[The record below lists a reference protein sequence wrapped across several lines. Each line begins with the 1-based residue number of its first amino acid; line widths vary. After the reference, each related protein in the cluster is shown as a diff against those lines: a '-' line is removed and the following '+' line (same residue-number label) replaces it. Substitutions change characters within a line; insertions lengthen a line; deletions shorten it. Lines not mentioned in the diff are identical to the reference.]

1 MQWLTPLMGILA
13 ATIAVPLLLTLYLLK
28 LRRQE
33 HVVSSTFLW
42 QQAVRDLQV
51 NAPFQW
57 LQRNLLLL
65 LQLAALILVL
75 LSLAGPVLSLQAPAT
90 QRTVILMDQSA
101 SMNARDGDAKGQRTR
116 LEEAK
121 VQARTLIQ
129 SLLEGDG
136 LGRRRTGHQI
146 MIIAFARQAQVQ
158 CNFTSDRR
166 QLFVALEAIE
176 PTDQEASLQDA
187 LTVSRAFAQA
197 PGEETN
203 NRSAEDPA
211 QLVLF
216 SDGGI
221 RDLDQASMGANEMQ
235 YRAIGR
241 SQDNVA
247 ITALQARRTYNNP
260 DEVQV
265 FALLANYGTQEQS
278 LDIQIRLDE
287 RVVGIRALTLP
298 AATFPET
305 GSVPI
310 PGTRALDVALTA
322 PGAGLL
328 EVRHLTPDNLPADDV
343 AWAVLQVPQQ
353 PQVLLVTQNNK
364 ILASALQACVGPNL
378 TVEAPTAFDARDLD
392 AWDVEEPFDIVV
404 LDNVT
409 VSQTPRGRYLILGTP
424 PETTGITA
432 GAAVEALLAVD
443 WRHRHSI
450 LRYVNLAG
458 VFVARTQRW
467 SLPREASVLAE
478 FTEGPVMAVIQREQ
492 RVFVWVGFDILE
504 SNWPFE
510 PGFVMF
516 CQNALD
522 FLSQQ
527 GTAGGDRSV
536 SPGDPVLLEGYPP
549 GLAGRFVSPHTEAQ
563 SIRADATGRLRM
575 AQVSRTGVYRVEMPD
590 RPDRPLV
597 VNLLNDR
604 ESNIHTR
611 RELQL
616 GSQTLV
622 GVQAQVQR
630 TNVPLWPWLVVTV
643 LILVCGE
650 WFVYNGRM
658 RFH

>member
-1 MQWLTPLMGILA
+1 MMGFMA
-13 ATIAVPLLLTLYLLK
+13 AAVAVPLLLALYLLK
-28 LRRQE
+28 LRRRE
-33 HVVSSTFLW
+33 YVVSSTFLW

-51 NAPFQW
+51 NAPFQR
-57 LQRNLLLL
+57 LRRNLLLF
-65 LQLAALILVL
+65 LQLAALIFVI

-101 SMNARDGDAKGQRTR
+101 SMNARDGDAQGERTR

-121 VQARTLIQ
+121 RQARTLIQ
-129 SLLEGDG
+129 SLLDGNG
-136 LGRRRTGHQI
+136 LGRRRSPHQI
-146 MIIAFARQAQVQ
+146 MIIAFARRAQVQ

-166 QLFVALEAIE
+166 QLLVALEAIE
-176 PTDQEASLQDA
+176 PTDQEASLREA
-187 LTVSRAFAQA
+187 LAVSRAFAQA

-221 RDLDQASMGANEMQ
+221 HDLDQTSMGADEMQ
-235 YRAIGR
+235 YRPIGR
-241 SQDNVA
+241 SRDNVA
-247 ITALQARRTYNNP
+247 VTALQARRVYDSP

-265 FALLANYGTQEQS
+265 FALLANYGMQEAS
-278 LDIQIRLDE
+278 LDIQIRLDGQ
-287 RVVGIRALTLP
+287 VAGIRSITLP
-298 AATFPET
+298 AATSPET
-305 GSVPI
+305 GSTPI
-310 PGTRALDVALTA
+310 PGTRALDVSLMA

-328 EVRHLTPDNLPADDV
+328 EVRHLTPDILPADDV
-343 AWAVLQVPQQ
+343 AWAVLRVPPK
-353 PQVLLVTQNNK
+353 PQVLLVTQDNK
-364 ILASALQACVGPNL
+364 ILASALRACVGPDL
-378 TVEAPTAFDARDLD
+378 TVETPADFDARDLD
-392 AWDVEEPFDIVV
+392 AWDAGAPYDIVV

-409 VSQTPRGRYLILGTP
+409 VSQTPRGSYLILGRP
-424 PETTGITA
+424 PESAGITA
-432 GAAVEALLAVD
+432 GVAVEGLLAVD

-450 LRYVNLAG
+450 LRYVNLTRI
-458 VFVARTQRW
+458 FVARSQRW
-467 SLPREASVLAE
+467 SLPREATVLAE

-527 GTAGGDRSV
+527 GGAGGEWSV

-549 GLAGRFVSPHTEAQ
+549 GLVGRFVSPHAEAQ
-563 SIRADATGRLRM
+563 PISADAAGRLRM
-575 AQVSRTGVYRVEMPD
+575 AQVSRTGVYRIEMPD
-590 RPDRPLV
+590 RPERLLV
-597 VNLLNDR
+597 VNLLNER
-604 ESNIHTR
+604 ESNIGTHT
-611 RELQL
+611 ELLL
-616 GSQTLV
+616 GSQTLA
-622 GVQAQVQR
+622 GVDAQVQR
-630 TNVPLWPWLVVTV
+630 SNVPLWPWLVVTV